1 MLGNFFASF
10 FSRFRFLCLA
20 FFLYAASLGGSWA
33 ASAGQGVLE
42 LAVLEGDAGVLVL
55 RGWVGTGQ
63 SNTFAVQARVSLGEH
78 QVYQG
83 RLGIGGGLRPDVVA
97 ATGRA
102 QWLNSGF
109 ELRLRVPAHLHAGS
123 YPVAMQVRTSDGR
136 VIALEVLESARTVHW
151 AGKPQPDL
159 WSRCALWLAVLLPL
173 LCGALSLRG
182 WRQRHLAWCSS
193 ARALAAAVLASFALL
208 VAGGWTGSSL
218 ALLWEGD
225 ALVQHDEVPWL
236 GQGRAVRSDE
246 WLVITAMALG
256 QFNQGMQQPGKA
268 FADVSTLVTSSGH
281 NMNVVGMSG
290 VPVANVAALAR
301 PATWGFFVLP
311 MRQALAWYWWLPFFA
326 CFFAAW
332 WALAALLGVQWR
344 WAAVLAGLLGAA
356 PLSVGWSGW
365 PAYVLAFAVL
375 SWGAWLRGWCAGR
388 PWGALGWGAV
398 AGWSAAGAVLTL
410 YPAWLLVLASL
421 LLPLALAWL
430 YEHRHEWRWR
440 QGVWVTLGLLMV
452 AGGLLGGWWWHAQD
466 AVAAMQ
472 ATVYPG
478 RRVEVGGYLDDWFL
492 AKGLLAPVL
501 FFQASEMVSPSD
513 AASFVCVLLP
523 LAGWLLWHQY
533 HVRRWDALAGVCLLF
548 VAWVVWFAFFGVPG
562 WLARLTLWSMVPVYR
577 ADIGLL
583 LAQTVLWALVVRR
596 ARGAGLAWG
605 GASGPDLLWTVVLV
619 VTCAAGAALA
629 LWRLPV
635 SALSWFEPSLLVLAL
650 AGYVVLCWWLLRG
663 QQERGMALYG
673 VWTLAA
679 SCMFNPLLQAPAQVR
694 VSAELQQLLGSAED
708 EAARPRVAVVAG
720 KGQALSLVGHRQSLA
735 LLAAGVPVSSAA
747 LYHPP
752 LAFWHELDPERA
764 HESVY
769 NRYQHL
775 MLEHADLPEGQEFAL
790 QLPRLDLVLLQLDA
804 RRFDFSRMGAQ
815 VVLVPQ
821 GGAQPLRA
829 NPGLQELDV
838 LEGWV
843 AFRVRR

>member
-1 MLGNFFASF
+1 MHNHFFALF
-10 FSRFRFLCLA
+10 FPRCRLVCLA
-20 FFLYAASLGGSWA
+20 LLLYVTTSMGSWA

-42 LAVLEGDAGVLVL
+42 WAHLEADAGVLVL
-55 RGWVGTGQ
+55 RGWVAPEQ
-63 SNTFAVQARVSLGEH
+63 SNTFVVQARVLLGEH

-83 RLGIGGGLRPDVVA
+83 RLGIGGGLRHDVVA
-97 ATGRA
+97 VTGRP

-109 ELRLRVPAHLHAGS
+109 ELQLRVPAHLHAGS
-123 YPVAMQVRTSDGR
+123 YPVAVQVRTSDGR
-136 VIALEVLESARTVHW
+136 EIVLEVLESARMVHW
-151 AGKPQPDL
+151 AGKPQPAL
-159 WSRCALWLAVLLPL
+159 WARCALWLAVLLPL

-236 GQGRAVRSDE
+236 GQAQPVRTDE

-256 QFNQGMQQPGKA
+256 QFNQAGLQAGA
-268 FADVSTLVTSSGH
+268 FADVSTLLTASGH
-281 NMNVVGMSG
+281 NMNVVGMTG
-290 VPVANVAALAR
+290 VPVANVAAVAK

-311 MRQALAWYWWLPFFA
+311 LRQALAWYWWLPFFS

-332 WALAALLGVQWR
+332 WVLARLLAVQWR
-344 WAAVLAGLLGAA
+344 WAAVLAGLLSAA
-356 PLSVGWSGW
+356 PLTVGWSGW
-365 PAYVLAFAVL
+365 PAYVLAFAL
-375 SWGAWLRGWCAGR
+375 LCWGAWLRGWCTTR
-388 PWGALGWGAV
+388 PWAALGWGAV

-430 YEHRHEWRWR
+430 YEHRLGWRWSR
-440 QGVWVTLGLLMV
+440 GAWATLGLLLV
-452 AGGLLGGWWWHAQD
+452 SGVLLGGWWWHAQD

-478 RRVEVGGYLDDWFL
+478 RRMEVGGYLEDWFL

-501 FFQASEMVSPSD
+501 FFHASGMVSPSD

-523 LAGWLLWHQY
+523 LAGWLVWHQY
-533 HVRRWDALAGVCLLF
+533 YSRRWDVLANVCLLF
-548 VAWVVWFAFFGVPG
+548 VAWVLWFAFFGVPG

-577 ADIGLL
+577 VDIGLF
-583 LAQTVLWALVVRR
+583 LAQTVLWALVLRQTRV
-596 ARGAGLAWG
+596 AGIAWG
-605 GASGPDLLWTVVLV
+605 GASGPGLLWAGTL
-619 VTCAAGAALA
+619 TLACAVGAALA

-635 SALSWFEPSLLVLAL
+635 SALSWVEPPVLALSL

-663 QQERGMALYG
+663 QQVRALALYG
-673 VWTLAA
+673 IWMLAA
-679 SCMFNPLLQAPAQVR
+679 ACTFNPLLQAPAQVR
-694 VSAELQQLLGSAED
+694 VSTELQHLLQGD
-708 EAARPRVAVVAG
+708 AAAMPRVAVVAG
-720 KGQALSLVGHRQSLA
+720 KGQALGLAGHRQSLA
-735 LLAAGVPVSSAA
+735 LLAAGVPVSSGA

-752 LAFWHELDPERA
+752 LAFWHDLDPERA
-764 HESVY
+764 HEAVY

-775 MLEHADLPEGQEFAL
+775 LLEHADLPEGQGFAL
-790 QLPRLDLVLLQLDA
+790 QLPRLDLVLLQLDT

-821 GGAQPLRA
+821 SQAQPLRA
-829 NPGLQELDV
+829 NPGLQELDA
-838 LEGWV
+838 LEGWT
-843 AFRVRR
+843 AFRVLR